1 MHSYKIQ
8 KKSSIFA
15 FFKKNTNEK
24 EGLKGN
30 VVPLR
35 EGVKGGLRPLY
46 SSVTNNLHILTA
58 SMFSVI
64 GLNKL

>member
-15 FFKKNTNEK
+15 FFKKNIQN
-24 EGLKGN
+24 KG
-30 VVPLR
+30 
-35 EGVKGGLRPLY
+35 GVKGGLRPLY

>member
-1 MHSYKIQ
+1 M
-8 KKSSIFA
+8 
-15 FFKKNTNEK
+15 
-24 EGLKGN
+24 KG
-30 VVPLR
+30 
-35 EGVKGGLRPLY
+35 GVKGGTTFPLGKDQKETYGFLY